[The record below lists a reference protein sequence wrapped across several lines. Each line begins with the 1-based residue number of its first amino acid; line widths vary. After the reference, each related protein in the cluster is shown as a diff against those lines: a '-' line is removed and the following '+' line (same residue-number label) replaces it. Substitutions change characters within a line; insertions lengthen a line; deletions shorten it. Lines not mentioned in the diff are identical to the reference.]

1 MVGMNWILNWRMIE
15 DAWGRCVV
23 WCVGRGFLHWEQ
35 LGMSS
40 PRHDIRWRDSVFIS
54 RCHCDSP
61 GGCRYNLYEKND
73 AASCLKGNWIVIA
86 GSSNTLLE
94 LLDPKGYR
102 WFFWH
107 FCGFI
112 SWRSMGFL
120 QPSCWTATMN
130 FPATYHDV
138 PCNQYWL
145 APKIKIG
152 RFRYLDCHLWIQNDA
167 SKNLPGPL
175 VPGIAEDSPLNNATK
190 LHWTFDRM
198 EHSQKSLMV
207 ENGIVPLLF
216 QGYHDNEW

>member
-1 MVGMNWILNWRMIE
+1 MKI
-15 DAWGRCVV
+15 C
-23 WCVGRGFLHWEQ
+23 
-35 LGMSS
+35 
-40 PRHDIRWRDSVFIS
+40 WRDSVFIS

-107 FCGFI
+107 YEWFHFVAVHGIFAAKLLN
-112 SWRSMGFL
+112 S
-120 QPSCWTATMN
+120 
-130 FPATYHDV
+130 YHGYHEF
-138 PCNQYWL
+138 PCNVPWCTM
-145 APKIKIG
+145 
-152 RFRYLDCHLWIQNDA
+152 DCHLWIQNDA

-190 LHWTFDRM
+190 FHWTFDRM

-216 QGYHDNEW
+216 QGYHVNDIWYMIYTDISYI